1 MTKRESYSR
10 IGVLVGIAIFGIL
23 WFADPTYA
31 EDSVTQQLWKSLVFR
46 ALGSTVFLSLSIYL
60 GYHAFGRPCTSWWK
74 VVLPCLAVVINN
86 FPIIGVASG
95 RIVIDRPDLMGLF
108 LADALLIGV
117 FEELAFRG
125 TLFLAILEKRRN
137 STKQIFLT
145 TLISSAIFGLVH
157 LANLLEG
164 AGAGATL
171 MQVGYSFLIG
181 GMCAIVLLK
190 SGNLLFCILLHAL
203 FDVGGGFLTY
213 VGTGKQWDTLTVVI
227 TAVLAVAVTAWM
239 LYVLMH
245 VKPKETDRFFVKTS
259 TESGN
264 TDASDRQKTEI

>member
-1 MTKRESYSR
+1 MTKRETYSR
-10 IGVLVGIAIFGIL
+10 IGVLVGIAIFGIVWL
-23 WFADPTYA
+23 ADPTYA
-31 EDSVTQQLWKSLVFR
+31 EDGVTQQLWKSLVFR
-46 ALGSTVFLSLSIYL
+46 ALGSTVFLSLSVYL
-60 GYHAFGRPCTSWWK
+60 GYHAFGKPSAAWWQ
-74 VVLPCLAVVINN
+74 VTLPCLAVVINN

-108 LADALLIGV
+108 LVDALLIGI

-137 STKQIFLT
+137 STRQIFLT

-164 AGAGATL
+164 AGVGATL

-213 VGTGKQWDTLTVVI
+213 VGTGKQWDAVTVAI

-239 LYVLMH
+239 LYVLMR
-245 VKPKETDRFFVKTS
+245 VTPEETDRFFAKRPTVGDK
-259 TESGN
+259 
-264 TDASDRQKTEI
+264 TDASVGQETEN